1 LADRQRYLRPARG
14 LTTIELVIVV
24 SIIGIMAAVAMPGL
38 IGGIMRTG
46 VDGAARQMADDLRL
60 TQSTA
65 ISEGVQTRMLT
76 FNNSGQA
83 HDHGGSPSGTLN
95 ITNAAF
101 KNKYRIERRTSA
113 AASWPAVTDNRGT
126 NVNVLTE
133 WRDVSQQYRGVSI
146 NFACTLVFNS
156 QGFQVTSTT
165 GLRSIRVTGPGGWKY
180 VYISNIGKVT
190 LQ

>member
-1 LADRQRYLRPARG
+1 LADRHRCLRPARG
-14 LTTIELVIVV
+14 VTTIELVVVV
-24 SIIGIMAAVAMPGL
+24 SIVGIMAAVAMPGL

-46 VDGAARQMADDLRL
+46 VDGAGRQIADDLRL

-65 ISEGVQTRMLT
+65 ISEGVQTRLLI
-76 FNNSGQA
+76 FSNSGTA
-83 HDHGGSPSGTLN
+83 HDHGGSPSGTMSQSN
-95 ITNAAF
+95 SAYR
-101 KNKYRIERRTSA
+101 NKYRIERRTSA

-133 WRDVSQQYRGVSI
+133 WKDVAQQYRGVTV

-156 QGFQVTSTT
+156 QGFQVTSST
-165 GLRSIRVTGPGGWKY
+165 GLRTIRVTGPGGWKY